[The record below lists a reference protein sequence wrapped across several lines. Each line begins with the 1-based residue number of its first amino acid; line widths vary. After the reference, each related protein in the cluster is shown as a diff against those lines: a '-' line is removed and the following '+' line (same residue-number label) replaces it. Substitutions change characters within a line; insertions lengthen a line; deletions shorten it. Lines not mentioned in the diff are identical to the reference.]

1 MMRAMSE
8 TMSKGIYVFKTSV
21 KDEMDVNRL
30 KPSLENFLG
39 QSCWS
44 FDLED
49 CDKIL
54 RVESHKHSAFHIIEL
69 LQNFGFN
76 CEELP
81 D

>member
-1 MMRAMSE
+1 MSE
-8 TMSKGIYVFKTSV
+8 NRIKVIYVFKTSV
-21 KDEMDVNRL
+21 EDEVDVNRL

-39 QSCWS
+39 QSCWN

-54 RVESHKHSAFHIIEL
+54 RVESLKHSASQIIEIL
-69 LQNFGFN
+69 RNSGFY